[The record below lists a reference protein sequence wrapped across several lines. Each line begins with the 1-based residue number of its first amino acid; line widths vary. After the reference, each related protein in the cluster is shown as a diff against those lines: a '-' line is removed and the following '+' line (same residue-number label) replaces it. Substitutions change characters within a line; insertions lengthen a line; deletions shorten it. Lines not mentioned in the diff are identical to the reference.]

1 MLLLKHEVDIK
12 LLDENQIVD
21 FLILQRI
28 NNPNTKNEYKN
39 IIMDFSFFIGKE
51 WSEVTLKDYQKYLD
65 YLSRK
70 YSYKG
75 YSSSLF
81 KKREK
86 ILTRYLTY
94 LKEKKTIC
102 LDAGFEQYL
111 RLLSTT
117 SKSSKSDQRNHT
129 HSSRKNTLPEI
140 IIDFQSYLRNKKY
153 SNSLKYRTKLM
164 KFNQF
169 LIQNG
174 LSIDVFY
181 EEKKEVLL
189 FEQIGKYEKMLSSR
203 VSLEE
208 IHLET
213 ATIYLRTVQL
223 FVKFLI
229 SRSLISK
236 RYSIPLGLRGR
247 SKRRNDYVPKERM
260 IELINAIYESSPH
273 VTRDL
278 SIFLII
284 LDTGCRPIEVSNLT
298 INDVDMVE
306 RTLSLHCSKTERR
319 KVKIS
324 HEVMEVIEDYLVIR
338 NEYLPHTKHLF
349 VGSRGGPL
357 SPSGINIV
365 FYNANKHAFGESLYP
380 ALAFRHTTITNAI
393 EEHNFQRVSESIGH
407 KEWRSTNYYVHRS
420 KKRLL
425 KNTIDKSPLMNMR

>member
-1 MLLLKHEVDIK
+1 MLLKHEVDIQP
-12 LLDENQIVD
+12 LNRDENQIVD
-21 FLILQRI
+21 FLFLQRI

-39 IIMDFSFFIGKE
+39 ILMDFSFFLGKE
-51 WSEVTLKDYQKYLD
+51 WYEVTLKDYQKYLD
-65 YLSRK
+65 YLNRS

-75 YSSSLF
+75 YSSSLL
-81 KKREK
+81 KKRERM
-86 ILTRYLTY
+86 ITRYLAY
-94 LKEKKTIC
+94 LMEKKIIC
-102 LDAGFEQYL
+102 LDADFEQYL
-111 RLLSTT
+111 RLQSTT
-117 SKSSKSDQRNHT
+117 SKSGQRDHT
-129 HSSRKNTLPEI
+129 HASRKNTPPEI
-140 IIDFQSYLRNKKY
+140 IIDFQLYLRNKKY
-153 SNSLKYRTKLM
+153 SNSLKYRSKLIR
-164 KFNQF
+164 FNQF

-174 LSIDVFY
+174 LSIDVFN

-208 IHLET
+208 IQLGT
-213 ATIYLRTVQL
+213 ATIYLRAVQL

-229 SRSLISK
+229 SRSLVRK
-236 RYSIPLGLRGR
+236 RYTIPLGLRGR
-247 SKRRNDYVPKERM
+247 GQRGNDYVPKERM

-278 SIFLII
+278 SVFLII

-306 RTLSLHCSKTERR
+306 RTLSLHCNKTERR

-324 HEVMEVIEDYLVIR
+324 HEVMEVIKDYLDIR
-338 NEYLPHTKHLF
+338 NGYLPNTNQLF

-425 KNTIDKSPLMNMR
+425 KNTIDKSPLMKMR